1 MKTIVFA
8 VVVSLFFV
16 SPAFGDLTGA
26 GDAAM
31 TLQLT
36 KIYAILVSKYS
47 AVLKNLQELKTQS
60 AFLTDMVEKGRMLKK
75 EYDFVRNFRVEA
87 VINRVKNDFEN
98 LTLLDNLDGQSPEQQ
113 FEMMLAEI
121 DRRFEQ
127 PNDENEKMKR
137 KLKGRVKELQR
148 LQALLEAKLD
158 EAKKLT
164 ENNNNIK
171 NINNSIATTNCL
183 LLSLEVQRQQRAIL
197 EQAQDI
203 NEEKEMKSKVDDF
216 QDALRKM
223 GRGAASIE

>member
-113 FEMMLAEI
+113 FEMMLTEI

>member
-113 FEMMLAEI
+113 FEMMLTEI

-137 KLKGRVKELQR
+137 KLKGRVKEL